1 MRVYY
6 VDNRTAKIIGMPL
19 HNALVT
25 LCQYDNGANGA
36 MYYSYDTYMY
46 SLCVANKYGDTIMRR
61 MYNDNIDFMD
71 YCYKHDKSNAE
82 YLDYISNNHK
92 QQSFF
97 MLPQEGI

>member
-6 VDNRTAKIIGMPL
+6 VDNRTTKIIGMPL

-36 MYYSYDTYMY
+36 KYYTYDTYMY
-46 SLCVANKYGDTIMRR
+46 GLHIADINGNIIASY

-82 YLDYISNNHK
+82 YLNYISNNPK
-92 QQSFF
+92 
-97 MLPQEGI
+97 

>member
-1 MRVYY
+1 MRFYY
-6 VDNRTAKIIGMPL
+6 VDNQTTKIIGMPL

-25 LCQYDNGANGA
+25 LCQYDKGANGA
-36 MYYSYDTYMY
+36 MYYTYDTYMY
-46 SLCVANKYGDTIMRR
+46 SLCVTNKYGDTIMFCT
-61 MYNDNIDFMD
+61 YNDNIDFMD

-82 YLDYISNNHK
+82 YLDYISNNPK